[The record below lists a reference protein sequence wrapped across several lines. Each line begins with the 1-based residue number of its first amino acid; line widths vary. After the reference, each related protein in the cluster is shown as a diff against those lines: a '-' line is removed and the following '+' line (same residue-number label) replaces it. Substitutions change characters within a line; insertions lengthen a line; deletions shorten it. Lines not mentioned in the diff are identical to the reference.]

1 MQEYLQDALNEIVEK
16 EELFYSVTDHA
27 MEKEIESGFDD
38 LEDIEKNA
46 YMVGKLFMEINNGGF
61 DQYFVNTDGRYARA
75 TLNFLDNIGE
85 KCFSKLLEEAISIDK
100 AVIPH
105 DQKMEEFDK
114 IDKKFYYLNTADFEL
129 IYEKF
134 ADYLKRNVNV
144 TNM

>member
-27 MEKEIESGFDD
+27 MEKEIESGFDV

-46 YMVGKLFMEINNGGF
+46 YMVGKLLMEINNGGF
-61 DQYFVNTDGRYARA
+61 DQYFVNTEGQYARA
-75 TLNFLDNIGE
+75 TLDFLDTIGE

-100 AVIPH
+100 AVIPD

-134 ADYLKRNVNV
+134 ADYLKRNVDVANV
-144 TNM
+144 